1 MPDVFSLSQAEAEKV
16 IASTPL
22 KLELFYDV
30 AVAVSLLTPRQLATH
45 RCIILTRERK
55 SRMKPKPNYI
65 EYERTIYQE
74 SLHRDYPTLQ
84 HALYP
89 LHAGRCRIR
98 GYPFETY
105 KQPAA
110 ACQAYSPFQHH
121 GRRAV
126 AYVRAIRHILERVRA
141 YGITVNDFYIVT
153 NGSATSRSEEF
164 IEACAALYEYQEEKE
179 QDSGHM
185 LEMSDD
191 RFHDPAEHA
200 ATLAALS
207 PYPFF
212 GVRGQ
217 AERIFLF
224 REGRST
230 EGFPN
235 LFMGFILRRRL
246 RLRRPLS
253 QC

>member
-1 MPDVFSLSQAEAEKV
+1 MAKLPNFLV
-16 IASTPL
+16 I
-22 KLELFYDV
+22 
-30 AVAVSLLTPRQLATH
+30 
-45 RCIILTRERK
+45 I
-55 SRMKPKPNYI
+55 
-65 EYERTIYQE
+65 
-74 SLHRDYPTLQ
+74 
-84 HALYP
+84 
-89 LHAGRCRIR
+89 
-98 GYPFETY
+98 
-105 KQPAA
+105 
-110 ACQAYSPFQHH
+110 
-121 GRRAV
+121 
-126 AYVRAIRHILERVRA
+126 
-141 YGITVNDFYIVT
+141 
-153 NGSATSRSEEF
+153 RSEKLSGKGQGRGVGVRKKERF
-164 IEACAALYEYQEEKE
+164 VLGKRTFRSQKSKHFVLRIIEACAALYEYQEEKE

-235 LFMGFILRRRL
+235 PVHGIYLTEENYVYGDLCLNAEGMVLSNGDLSYARQREHALCPCGKLMQYLRMTLKKRQKERL
-246 RLRRPLS
+246 YE
-253 QC
+253 

>member
-1 MPDVFSLSQAEAEKV
+1 M
-16 IASTPL
+16 T
-22 KLELFYDV
+22 
-30 AVAVSLLTPRQLATH
+30 
-45 RCIILTRERK
+45 
-55 SRMKPKPNYI
+55 
-65 EYERTIYQE
+65 
-74 SLHRDYPTLQ
+74 
-84 HALYP
+84 
-89 LHAGRCRIR
+89 
-98 GYPFETY
+98 
-105 KQPAA
+105 
-110 ACQAYSPFQHH
+110 
-121 GRRAV
+121 
-126 AYVRAIRHILERVRA
+126 
-141 YGITVNDFYIVT
+141 FYIVT

-235 LFMGFILRRRL
+235 LFMGFILRRRTTFTATSVSMLKAWFSPTGDLSYARQREHALCPCGKLMQYL
-246 RLRRPLS
+246 RMTLKSVKRKIVRINTQIKKLVSIVCSNLRRHWS
-253 QC
+253 EM

>member
-1 MPDVFSLSQAEAEKV
+1 MRELYIKNLCIEITRRCNMRCAHCMRGDAESVDISLKHISNLLRHVRYIHHFNITGGE
-16 IASTPL
+16 P
-22 KLELFYDV
+22 
-30 AVAVSLLTPRQLATH
+30 SL
-45 RCIILTRERK
+45 
-55 SRMKPKPNYI
+55 N
-65 EYERTIYQE
+65 
-74 SLHRDYPTLQ
+74 
-84 HALYP
+84 
-89 LHAGRCRIR
+89 
-98 GYPFETY
+98 
-105 KQPAA
+105 
-110 ACQAYSPFQHH
+110 
-121 GRRAV
+121 
-126 AYVRAIRHILERVRA
+126 VRAIRHILERVRA

-224 REGRST
+224 REGPQHGGVS
-230 EGFPN
+230 EPCSWDLSYG
-235 LFMGFILRRRL
+235 GEL

>member
-1 MPDVFSLSQAEAEKV
+1 M
-16 IASTPL
+16 
-22 KLELFYDV
+22 KL
-30 AVAVSLLTPRQLATH
+30 
-45 RCIILTRERK
+45 
-55 SRMKPKPNYI
+55 KPNYI

-84 HALYP
+84 HALCP

-98 GYPFETY
+98 GYLFETY

-110 ACQAYSPFQHH
+110 ACQAYPPFNIT
-121 GRRAV
+121 GGEPSLN
-126 AYVRAIRHILERVRA
+126 VRAIRHILGRVRA

-153 NGSATSRSEEF
+153 NGAATSRSGEF
-164 IEACAALYEYQEEKE
+164 IAACAALYEYQEEKE

-230 EGFPN
+230 EGYPN
-235 LFMGFILRRRL
+235 PVHRIYLTEENYVYGDLCLNADGMILSNGDLSYARQREHALCPCGKLMKYLRNTLKERRKERL
-246 RLRRPLS
+246 YK
-253 QC
+253 

>member
-1 MPDVFSLSQAEAEKV
+1 M
-16 IASTPL
+16 
-22 KLELFYDV
+22 KL
-30 AVAVSLLTPRQLATH
+30 
-45 RCIILTRERK
+45 
-55 SRMKPKPNYI
+55 KPNYI

-110 ACQAYSPFQHH
+110 ACQAYSPFNIT
-121 GRRAV
+121 GGEPSLN
-126 AYVRAIRHILERVRA
+126 VRAIRHILERVRA
-141 YGITVNDFYIVT
+141 YDITVNDFYIVT

-235 LFMGFILRRRL
+235 PVHGIYLTEENYVYGDLCLNAEGMVLSNGDLSYARQREHALCPCGKLMQYLRMTLKKRQKERL
-246 RLRRPLS
+246 YE
-253 QC
+253 

>member
-1 MPDVFSLSQAEAEKV
+1 MRELYIKNLCIEITRRCNMRCTYCMRGDAESV
-16 IASTPL
+16 DIPL
-22 KLELFYDV
+22 KHISNLLRHVRHIHHFNITGGEP
-30 AVAVSLLTPRQLATH
+30 SL
-45 RCIILTRERK
+45 
-55 SRMKPKPNYI
+55 N
-65 EYERTIYQE
+65 
-74 SLHRDYPTLQ
+74 
-84 HALYP
+84 
-89 LHAGRCRIR
+89 
-98 GYPFETY
+98 
-105 KQPAA
+105 
-110 ACQAYSPFQHH
+110 
-121 GRRAV
+121 
-126 AYVRAIRHILERVRA
+126 VRAIRHILERVRA

-217 AERIFLF
+217 AERIFLSGKAAARRGF
-224 REGRST
+224 RTLFMDLST
-230 EGFPN
+230 E
-235 LFMGFILRRRL
+235 REL
-246 RLRRPLS
+246 RLRRPLCLNAEGMVLS
-253 QC
+253 NGDLSYARQREHALCPCGKSDAHLRMTLKSVSK

>member
-1 MPDVFSLSQAEAEKV
+1 
-16 IASTPL
+16 
-22 KLELFYDV
+22 
-30 AVAVSLLTPRQLATH
+30 
-45 RCIILTRERK
+45 
-55 SRMKPKPNYI
+55 MKPKPNYI

-110 ACQAYSPFQHH
+110 ACQAYSPFNIT
-121 GRRAV
+121 GGEPSLN
-126 AYVRAIRHILERVRA
+126 VRAIRHILERVRA

-207 PYPFF
+207 PYPFSESGDRPSVSSF
-212 GVRGQ
+212 SGKAAARRG
-217 AERIFLF
+217 F
-224 REGRST
+224 RT
-230 EGFPN
+230 
-235 LFMGFILRRRL
+235 LFMGFILRRRTTFTATSVSML
-246 RLRRPLS
+246 KAWFSPTGT
-253 QC
+253 